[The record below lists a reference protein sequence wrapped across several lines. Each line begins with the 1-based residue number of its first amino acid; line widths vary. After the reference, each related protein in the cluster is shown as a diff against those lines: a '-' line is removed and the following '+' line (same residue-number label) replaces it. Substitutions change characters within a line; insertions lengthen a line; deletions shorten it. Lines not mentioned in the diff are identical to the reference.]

1 MALQQLSASQ
11 VNPEAIINEN
21 FEALDH
27 VGVFGKAHATSTGLT
42 WGYNG
47 GRWGGTAITAGTVTL
62 TNATTNYVVVLRSS
76 GAVSTS
82 TGTTNWN
89 NTALYARLYQ
99 LTTAGSVVT
108 ATADHRAGQYGPFA
122 GNSYGRTARW
132 IPARDMSPS
141 ASGGCAA
148 LATIASAANQ
158 PDIQTL
164 DFDQTTQEFAQFAV
178 LMPKRWDRGTV
189 TFAPVWSHAAA
200 ATFGVV
206 WELQAVAVSNDDA
219 IAVAYGTAVGST
231 DTGGTTNDV
240 YIGPES
246 AAITVAGSPADGD
259 VVFFRLAR
267 APLNGSDTLNVDARL
282 HGIELYFNCAAEN
295 DL

>member
-11 VNPEAIINEN
+11 ANPETIINEN
-21 FEALDH
+21 FEGLDH

-47 GRWGGTAITAGTVTL
+47 GRWGGTSITAGTVTL
-62 TNATTNYVVVLRSS
+62 TNAATNYVVVLRST
-76 GAVSTS
+76 GAVSVS
-82 TGTTNWN
+82 TAITNWN

-108 ATADHRAGQYGPFA
+108 ATQDHRAGPFGPFA

-164 DFDQTTQEFAQFAV
+164 DFDASSQEFAQFAI
-178 LMPKRWDRGTV
+178 LMPKRWDRGAV

-206 WELQAVAVSNDDA
+206 WELQAVAVSNDDT

-240 YIGPES
+240 YVGPES
-246 AAITVAGSPADGD
+246 AAITVAGSPAAGD

-267 APLNGSDTLNVDARL
+267 APANGSDTLNVDARL
-282 HGIELYFNCAAEN
+282 HGIELYFNSAAEN

>member
-1 MALQQLSASQ
+1 MALQQLAANQ
-11 VNPEAIINEN
+11 ANPEVIINEN
-21 FEALDH
+21 FEGLDH

-42 WGYNG
+42 WGYSG
-47 GRWGGTAITAGTVTL
+47 GRWGGTSITAGTVTL
-62 TNATTNYVVVLRSS
+62 TNAATNYVVVLRST
-76 GAVSTS
+76 GAVSVS
-82 TGTTNWN
+82 TATTNWS

-108 ATADHRAGQYGPFA
+108 ATQDHRAGPFGPFA

-164 DFDQTTQEFAQFAV
+164 DFDSSSQEFAQFAI
-178 LMPKRWDRGTV
+178 LMSKRWDRGTV

-206 WELQAVAVSNDDA
+206 WELQAVAVSNDDT
-219 IAVAYGTAVGST
+219 IAVAYGTAQSST

-240 YIGPES
+240 YVGPES
-246 AAITVAGSPADGD
+246 AAITVAGSPAAGD

-267 APLNGSDTLNVDARL
+267 APANGSDTLNVDARL
-282 HGIELYFNCAAEN
+282 HGIELYFNVAAEN
-295 DL
+295 DA